1 MRAVAVTNTQAAA
14 PSAEPAEA
22 PAETGSRWWLTVGW
36 VVVAVAA
43 VACVALRFWTRSH
56 LWLDE
61 ALSVNI
67 ALLPV
72 ADIPEALRHDGH
84 PPLYYFL
91 LHAWMSVFGETD
103 RVVRALSGV
112 FAVAALPLMWFAGR
126 RLGGRTVAWLALV
139 VLALNPWAVRFATEA
154 RMYSMVVFLVLAG
167 YLLVMAALDRRSMWL
182 LVGIAVVTA
191 ALVLTHYWALYLVTA
206 TVALIALR
214 LRRPETRTA
223 ALRVLVAIGAGSL
236 AFLPWLPSFAYQ
248 AGHTGSP
255 WAKPIR
261 PSTMLTITANDLGGT
276 GSEAQVVGFVL
287 TTLMLLALLGI
298 ARSRYRIDLDL
309 RTVPQV
315 RAELGVSALT
325 LGIGLVAI
333 YAASGTY
340 ESRYAAVYVPLLLL
354 AAAVGITRFTADW
367 LRLAIVGAL
376 VLGGL
381 LFGYRNVTVERTQ
394 LGGEVVPALNEGA
407 APGDIVVYCPDQ
419 LGPAGTR
426 HLRGDL
432 VTLAYPTL
440 GPPERIDWVDY
451 EERNDAADPE
461 AIAQEVLAR
470 AGEQTIW
477 LAWAG
482 TYRTFEGQCEALNTA
497 LLQARPGGHPVVED
511 NGNKYF
517 EHAWLFTFP
526 PAT

>member
-206 TVALIALR
+206 TVALIA
-214 LRRPETRTA
+214 A
-223 ALRVLVAIGAGSL
+223 
-236 AFLPWLPSFAYQ
+236 
-248 AGHTGSP
+248 
-255 WAKPIR
+255 
-261 PSTMLTITANDLGGT
+261 
-276 GSEAQVVGFVL
+276 
-287 TTLMLLALLGI
+287 
-298 ARSRYRIDLDL
+298 
-309 RTVPQV
+309 
-315 RAELGVSALT
+315 SA
-325 LGIGLVAI
+325 
-333 YAASGTY
+333 
-340 ESRYAAVYVPLLLL
+340 
-354 AAAVGITRFTADW
+354 
-367 LRLAIVGAL
+367 
-376 VLGGL
+376 
-381 LFGYRNVTVERTQ
+381 
-394 LGGEVVPALNEGA
+394 
-407 APGDIVVYCPDQ
+407 
-419 LGPAGTR
+419 
-426 HLRGDL
+426 
-432 VTLAYPTL
+432 
-440 GPPERIDWVDY
+440 
-451 EERNDAADPE
+451 
-461 AIAQEVLAR
+461 
-470 AGEQTIW
+470 
-477 LAWAG
+477 
-482 TYRTFEGQCEALNTA
+482 
-497 LLQARPGGHPVVED
+497 
-511 NGNKYF
+511 
-517 EHAWLFTFP
+517 
-526 PAT
+526 

>member
-1 MRAVAVTNTQAAA
+1 LRAVAVTNTQAAA

-22 PAETGSRWWLTVGW
+22 PAESGSRRWLTVGW
-36 VVVAVAA
+36 ALVALAA
-43 VACVALRFWTRSH
+43 VVCVALRFWTQSH

-67 ALLPV
+67 ARLPV

-91 LHAWMSVFGETD
+91 LHGWMSVFGETD

-126 RLGGRTVAWLALV
+126 RLGGKQVAWFAVV
-139 VLALNPWAVRFATEA
+139 VLALNPWALRYATEA
-154 RMYSMVVFLVLAG
+154 RMYSFVVCLVLAG
-167 YLLVMAALDRRSMWL
+167 YLLVTAALDRRNVWL
-182 LVGIAVVTA
+182 LIGIALVTG
-191 ALVLTHYWALYLVTA
+191 ALVLTHYWALYLVAA
-206 TVALIALR
+206 TVVLILLR
-214 LRRPETRTA
+214 FRDASARPA
-223 ALRVLVAIGAGSL
+223 AVRVLVAIGIGSL
-236 AFLPWLPSFAYQ
+236 AFVPWLSSFADQ
-248 AGHTGSP
+248 AAHTGSP

-261 PSTMLTITANDLGGT
+261 PSTMLTITANDLGGI
-276 GSEAQVVGFVL
+276 GSEGQVVGFVL
-287 TTLMLLALLGI
+287 TMLTLLALFGI
-298 ARSRYRIDLDL
+298 ARSRHRIDLDL

-315 RAELGVSALT
+315 RTEVVASGLT
-325 LGIGLVAI
+325 MAIGLVAI
-333 YAASGTY
+333 YAAGGTY

-367 LRLAIVGAL
+367 LRLVIVGVLA
-376 VLGGL
+376 LGGL
-381 LFGYRNVTVERTQ
+381 LGGYRNVTIERTQ
-394 LGGEVVPALNEGA
+394 LGAEVVPALNEGA
-407 APGDIVVYCPDQ
+407 AAGDIVVYCPDQ

-426 HLRGDL
+426 HLRDD
-432 VTLAYPTL
+432 VITMAYPTL
-440 GPPERIDWVDY
+440 GPPDRVDWVDY
-451 EERNDAADPE
+451 EERNDAADPD

-470 AGEQTIW
+470 AGDQTIW

-497 LLQARPGGHPVVED
+497 LLRARPGGHPVVED

-526 PAT
+526 PAQ